1 MHDFGTWKLFF
12 AKSIIKE
19 NYSMDG
25 ERKYFFFLKKGKKI
39 ANEIM
44 NGRPKEGHRPI
55 PSIGR
60 ETLPNKIEE
69 FSS

>member
-19 NYSMDG
+19 NYSIDG
-25 ERKYFFFLKKGKKI
+25 ERKDYFFLKKI

-55 PSIGR
+55 PSIAR

>member
-1 MHDFGTWKLFF
+1 MG
-12 AKSIIKE
+12 KE
-19 NYSMDG
+19 NI
-25 ERKYFFFLKKGKKI
+25 FFFLKKGKKI

>member
-1 MHDFGTWKLFF
+1 
-12 AKSIIKE
+12 
-19 NYSMDG
+19 MDG